1 MRSGMRVA
9 GGLLVAF
16 GVLFTLQG
24 VGKVQG
30 SFMSNTTT
38 WTVLGPIIALI
49 GLGLVIVGQ
58 RRRRECNV
66 SDGRAKALAP
76 APHAIRHRSHAACR
90 DVPEISAT

>member
-1 MRSGMRVA
+1 MRNGMRVA
-9 GGLLVAF
+9 GVLMVLF

-49 GLGLVIVGQ
+49 GLGLAIAGQ
-58 RRRRECNV
+58 RRR
-66 SDGRAKALAP
+66 
-76 APHAIRHRSHAACR
+76 
-90 DVPEISAT
+90 

>member
-1 MRSGMRVA
+1 MRALGVLMV
-9 GGLLVAF
+9 LF

-49 GLGLVIVGQ
+49 GLALVIVGQ
-58 RRRRECNV
+58 RRR
-66 SDGRAKALAP
+66 
-76 APHAIRHRSHAACR
+76 
-90 DVPEISAT
+90 